1 MHEQYSPGTMKH
13 TFRLD
18 PETTVNGLLQ
28 DTEVV
33 PGRPG
38 YKLTTLE
45 AASNGK
51 RVDAST
57 IMNVPFFDIPTIEW
71 NLVLAYRG
79 RELDLLDMTSI
90 SLGARDRWFKLGDK
104 TVREL
109 IASGHITS
117 RAQVDAMPDERLE
130 VLPNGEL
137 RMFTTVVGRTI
148 EMNIPRSEWC
158 WN

>member
-1 MHEQYSPGTMKH
+1 MHEQHSPGTMKH

-18 PETTVNGLLQ
+18 PETTVTGLLQ
-28 DTEVV
+28 EVEVV

-38 YKLTTLE
+38 YKLTMLE

-51 RVDAST
+51 HVDAST
-57 IMNVPFFDIPTIEW
+57 IMNEPFFDIPAIEW

-90 SLGARDRWFKLGDK
+90 SVGARDRWFKLSDE

-117 RAQVDAMPDERLE
+117 RAQIDAMPDERLE

-148 EMNIPRSEWC
+148 EMNIPRGEWC